1 MKGGV
6 YYEHAHRLYGMLVG
20 LSAITLLVL
29 VARFESGRLVR
40 ALAVIGF

>member
-20 LSAITLLVL
+20 VSALALLVL
-29 VARFESGRLVR
+29 VL
-40 ALAVIGF
+40 